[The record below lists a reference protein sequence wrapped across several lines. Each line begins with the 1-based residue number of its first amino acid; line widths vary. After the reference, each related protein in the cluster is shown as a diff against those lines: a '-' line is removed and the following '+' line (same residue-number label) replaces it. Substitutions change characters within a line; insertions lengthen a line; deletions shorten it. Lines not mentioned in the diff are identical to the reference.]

1 MTGGGGSGS
10 GTKCCRVDAG
20 PRDQIHAS
28 LRHAE
33 AEHESLVVRV
43 LHDSA
48 ASLPLEQGFQ
58 RGNDERAGELALAM
72 IADEERAEPGE
83 AVDHG
88 DGRKP
93 DAGDAAE
100 QHRLQRDVVQDV
112 RPDLAQELAQLR
124 HAGKAVR
131 RRQAAALPGQRMRD
145 EALGLDRLLALVQPR
160 RDMNFVAGRLRRAR
174 HGQAVRQEVPVLG
187 NDIEDAGGSHGIV
200 LPAEP
205 KRARHGAAR

>member
-1 MTGGGGSGS
+1 M
-10 GTKCCRVDAG
+10 K
-20 PRDQIHAS
+20 
-28 LRHAE
+28 
-33 AEHESLVVRV
+33 
-43 LHDSA
+43 
-48 ASLPLEQGFQ
+48 
-58 RGNDERAGELALAM
+58 LALAM

-93 DAGDAAE
+93 DAGNAAE

-112 RPDLAQELAQLR
+112 RPDPAQEPAQLR

-145 EALGLDRLLALVQPR
+145 EALGLDRLLALVQPC

-187 NDIEDAGGSHGIV
+187 DDIEDASSHGRVLPVAVHNASIV
-200 LPAEP
+200 LN
-205 KRARHGAAR
+205 KDLYRRDGASRDRLHVRGMPDSSWGFTGPEDAPVGSISC